1 MSPNPVPETPV
12 ASVLPGWQGARPLPT
27 LATLIL
33 GLVLYFGLPN
43 VVAVPDAKLF
53 AGQVAAGKPAAPA
66 APKPAAKP
74 EAKPA
79 AAPVATVPAKPT
91 ATKPATKAQAE
102 AAAKA
107 KLEADARLKVETE
120 AKAKAEAD
128 AKVKAEADAKAEAK
142 AKADAEA
149 KRKADWVKGL
159 HLFAIFVTTIAGII
173 MKALPMGAV
182 AMIGIA
188 VTALSG
194 TLSITDSMS
203 GFMDVV
209 IWLIVLAFFIS
220 RGFIKTGL
228 GARIAY
234 SFMALLG
241 RRTLGLSY
249 GLAATDLVL
258 APAIPSNT
266 ARGGGIVMPIMA
278 SLARAYGSHPG
289 DASAKKMGTFLTL
302 TAYQVNC
309 ITSAMFLT
317 AMAANPLAQKLAGDL
332 KVTIT
337 WGGWALAALV
347 PGLIA
352 LVVVPYLAYKLLR
365 PEITETPEAV
375 EMAKGHLRD
384 LGPVK
389 RQEWM
394 MLGVFVMLLVLW
406 IFAKQLGDL
415 NATTAA
421 LAGLAVLLLTGVL
434 NWDDIKNETGAW
446 DTLVWFA
453 ALVMMA
459 SFLNK
464 LGMVPWFSKSMGG
477 MVAGK
482 GWIVAFLVL
491 ALVYFYSHYFFASN
505 TAHVAS
511 MYAAFLGVS
520 IAAGAPPVLA
530 ALVLAFFSNLFAGM
544 THYGTGPA
552 PVLFGT
558 GYVELGTWWRM
569 GLLISV
575 VNIVIWVG
583 VGGLWWKV
591 LGLW

>member
-1 MSPNPVPETPV
+1 MRVDSNSGAVP
-12 ASVLPGWQGARPLPT
+12 SGGLPGWQGARPLPA
-27 LATLIL
+27 LATLAL
-33 GLVLYFGLPN
+33 GLVLYFGLPG
-43 VVAVPDAKLF
+43 VVPVPDAKVF
-53 AGQVAAGKPAAPA
+53 TGVPVAAKPAAPPA
-66 APKPAAKP
+66 AKPAPKP

-79 AAPVATVPAKPT
+79 AAAPAKP
-91 ATKPATKAQAE
+91 AAAPAAPAKPLTKAQL
-102 AAAKA
+102 AAKA
-107 KLEADARLKVETE
+107 QADDEARLKVEAA
-120 AKAKAEAD
+120 AKVKADAD
-128 AKVKAEADAKAEAK
+128 AKVKAEADAKAKVEA
-142 AKADAEA
+142 ET

-173 MKALPMGAV
+173 LKALPMGAV

-194 TLSITDSMS
+194 TLSIADSMS
-203 GFMDVV
+203 GFSDVV

-266 ARGGGIVMPIMA
+266 ARGGGIIMPIMA
-278 SLARAYGSHPG
+278 SLARAYGSNPG
-289 DASAKKMGTFLTL
+289 DASSKKMGAFLTL

-332 KVTIT
+332 KVNIT

-347 PGLIA
+347 PGLVA
-352 LVVVPYLAYKLLR
+352 LILVPLLIYKLMR

-384 LGPVK
+384 LGPIR

-406 IFAKQLGDL
+406 IFAKQLGDI
-415 NATTAA
+415 NATTSA

-434 NWDDIKNETGAW
+434 NWEDIKAETGAW

-464 LGMVPWFSKSMGG
+464 LGMVPWFSKTMGG
-477 MVAGK
+477 MVAGH
-482 GWIVAFLVL
+482 GWLFAFLVL

-520 IAAGAPPVLA
+520 IVAGAPPVLA

-583 VGGLWWKV
+583 VGGLWWKF

>member
-1 MSPNPVPETPV
+1 MSH
-12 ASVLPGWQGARPLPT
+12 ASDSGTAPAAGPSGWQGAKPVQAVAT
-27 LATLIL
+27 LALGLIL
-33 GLVLYFGLPN
+33 YLGLPAL
-43 VVAVPDAKLF
+43 VPVPDAKVF
-53 AGQVAAGKPAAPA
+53 TGQPA
-66 APKPAAKP
+66 APKPAAAATPKP
-74 EAKPA
+74 VAKPVAPA
-79 AAPVATVPAKPT
+79 AVPAPAVATTPAKPL
-91 ATKPATKAQAE
+91 TKAQQE
-102 AAAKA
+102 AKA
-107 KLEADARLKVETE
+107 KAEAEAKAKVEAE

-128 AKVKAEADAKAEAK
+128 AQVKAAADAKAK
-142 AKADAEA
+142 VDAES

-159 HLFAIFVTTIAGII
+159 HLFAIFVTTIVGII
-173 MKALPMGAV
+173 LKSLPMGAV

-188 VTALSG
+188 ATALTG
-194 TLSITDSMS
+194 TLSIAESMS
-203 GFMDVV
+203 GFSDVV

-234 SFMALLG
+234 TFMALLG
-241 RRTLGLSY
+241 KRTLGLSY

-266 ARGGGIVMPIMA
+266 ARGGGIVMPVMA
-278 SLARAYGSHPG
+278 SLARAYGSNPG
-289 DASAKKMGTFLTL
+289 DGTARKMGSFLTL

-332 KVTIT
+332 KVNLT
-337 WGGWALAALV
+337 WVGWALAAVV
-347 PGLIA
+347 PGVVALLLIPFIIYR
-352 LVVVPYLAYKLLR
+352 LHR

-375 EMAKGHLRD
+375 EMAKGHLRE

-415 NATTAA
+415 NATTSA
-421 LAGLAVLLLTGVL
+421 LAGLAVLLITGIL
-434 NWDDIKNETGAW
+434 NWDDIKAETGAW

-464 LGMVPWFSKSMGG
+464 LGMVPWFSKTMGG

-482 GWIVAFLVL
+482 GWILAFLVL

-520 IAAGAPPVLA
+520 IVAGAPPVLA

-558 GYVELGTWWRM
+558 GYVELGTWWRT
-569 GLLISV
+569 GLIVSV
-575 VNIVIWVG
+575 VNIIIWVG
-583 VGGLWWKV
+583 LGGLWWKV

>member
-1 MSPNPVPETPV
+1 MRE
-12 ASVLPGWQGARPLPT
+12 AAGGSVSTVNWQGARVGRAVGT
-27 LATLIL
+27 LAL
-33 GLVLYFGLPN
+33 GLLLYFGLPKL
-43 VVAVPDAKLF
+43 APVPDAKAF
-53 AGQVAAGKPAAPA
+53 AGQPAPAKFTAAVPAKESKSALNPAAP
-66 APKPAAKP
+66 PAALS
-74 EAKPA
+74 EA
-79 AAPVATVPAKPT
+79 
-91 ATKPATKAQAE
+91 E
-102 AAAKA
+102 S
-107 KLEADARLKVETE
+107 
-120 AKAKAEAD
+120 KAKAEAD
-128 AKVKAEADAKAEAK
+128 DRSKAEAEAK
-142 AKADAEA
+142 DKAAAEE
-149 KRKADWVKGL
+149 KRRADWVTGL
-159 HLFAIFVTTIAGII
+159 HLFAIFVTTIVGII
-173 MKALPMGAV
+173 LKPLPMGAV
-182 AMIGIA
+182 AMIGIG
-188 VTALSG
+188 VTAVSR
-194 TLSITDSMS
+194 TLSIADSMS
-203 GFMDVV
+203 GFSDVV

-234 SFMALLG
+234 NFMALLG
-241 RRTLGLSY
+241 RRTIGLSY

-258 APAIPSNT
+258 SPAIPSNT
-266 ARGGGIVMPIMA
+266 ARAGGIIMPVMT
-278 SLARAYGSHPG
+278 SLARAYGSNPG
-289 DASAKKMGTFLTL
+289 DGTARKIGSFLTL
-302 TAYQVNC
+302 TSYQVDC

-337 WGGWALAALV
+337 WSSWALAALV
-347 PGLIA
+347 PGLISL
-352 LVVVPYLAYKLLR
+352 LVVPLIIYKLHR

-375 EMAKGHLRD
+375 EIAKTNLAN
-384 LGPVK
+384 LGRVK

-394 MLGVFVMLLVLW
+394 MLGVFVLLLILW

-421 LAGLAVLLLTGVL
+421 LVGLAVLLLSGVL
-434 NWDDIKNETGAW
+434 TWDDVKAETGAW

-464 LGMVPWFSKSMGG
+464 LGMIPWFSKSMGG
-477 MVAGK
+477 MVQGK

-491 ALVYFYSHYFFASN
+491 ALTYFYSHYFFASN

-520 IAAGAPPVLA
+520 IAAGAPPVLV

-544 THYGTGPA
+544 THYGAGPA

-558 GYVELGTWWRM
+558 GYVEVGTWWRM

-583 VGGLWWKV
+583 IGGLWWKA

>member
-1 MSPNPVPETPV
+1 MSHEPVSGT
-12 ASVLPGWQGARPLPT
+12 AAAGGLSGWQGARPIPAI
-27 LATLIL
+27 ATLVL
-33 GLVLYFGLPN
+33 GLILYFGLPK
-43 VVAVPDAKLF
+43 AASVPDAKVF
-53 AGQVAAGKPAAPA
+53 TGQPAAAKPAAA
-66 APKPAAKP
+66 APAKPAAKP
-74 EAKPA
+74 APA
-79 AAPVATVPAKPT
+79 PVAAPVAAPAPAKPMT
-91 ATKPATKAQAE
+91 RTQ
-102 AAAKA
+102 
-107 KLEADARLKVETE
+107 VE
-120 AKAKAEAD
+120 AKAKADAEARAKVEAEAKAKVEAD
-128 AKVKAEADAKAEAK
+128 AKVKAEADAK

-149 KRKADWVKGL
+149 KRKADWVRGL
-159 HLFAIFVTTIAGII
+159 HLFAIFVTTIVGII
-173 MKALPMGAV
+173 VKALPMGAV

-194 TLSITDSMS
+194 TLGIADSMS
-203 GFMDVV
+203 GFSDVV

-234 SFMALLG
+234 TFMALLG
-241 RRTLGLSY
+241 KRTLGLSY

-258 APAIPSNT
+258 SPAIPSNT

-278 SLARAYGSHPG
+278 SLARAYGSNPG
-289 DASAKKMGTFLTL
+289 DGTARKMGSFLTL

-332 KVTIT
+332 KVNIT
-337 WGGWALAALV
+337 WVGWALAAVV
-347 PGLIA
+347 PGLVA
-352 LVVVPYLAYKLLR
+352 LLLIPYLIYRLHR

-384 LGPVK
+384 LGPIK

-394 MLGVFVMLLVLW
+394 MLGVFVLLLILW

-421 LAGLAVLLLTGVL
+421 LVGLAVLLLTGVL
-434 NWDDIKNETGAW
+434 NWDDIKAETGAW

-482 GWIVAFLVL
+482 GWIAAFLVL

-520 IAAGAPPVLA
+520 IVAGAPPVLA

-558 GYVELGTWWRM
+558 GYVELGTWWRT
-569 GLLISV
+569 GLIVSV

-583 VGGLWWKV
+583 LGGLWWKV

>member
-1 MSPNPVPETPV
+1 MSQE
-12 ASVLPGWQGARPLPT
+12 SVSGTALAGPSSGWQGARPTPA
-27 LATLIL
+27 LATLAL
-33 GLVLYFGLPN
+33 GLLLFFGLPRL
-43 VVAVPDAKLF
+43 VQVPDTKLF
-53 AGQVAAGKPAAPA
+53 TGLPVAAKPAPPA
-66 APKPAAKP
+66 KPAPKP

-79 AAPVATVPAKPT
+79 APMVAPAAAPSKAL
-91 ATKPATKAQAE
+91 TKAQ
-102 AAAKA
+102 
-107 KLEADARLKVETE
+107 LEAKVLAEQE
-120 AKAKAEAD
+120 AKTKAAVEL
-128 AKVKAEADAKAEAK
+128 K
-142 AKADAEA
+142 AKADAEAKVQAEAESKAKAEVEA

-159 HLFAIFVTTIAGII
+159 HLFAIFVSTIVGII
-173 MKALPMGAV
+173 LKALPMGAV
-182 AMIGIA
+182 AMVGIA

-194 TLSITDSMS
+194 TLSIADSMS
-203 GFMDVV
+203 GFSDVV

-234 SFMALLG
+234 TFMALLG
-241 RRTLGLSY
+241 KRTLGLSY

-278 SLARAYGSHPG
+278 SLARAYGSKPG
-289 DASAKKMGTFLTL
+289 DASARKMGSFLTL

-332 KVTIT
+332 KVPIT

-347 PGLIA
+347 PGLVA
-352 LVVVPYLAYKLLR
+352 LIMVPFLIYKLHP

-375 EMAKGHLRD
+375 VMAKGHLRD
-384 LGPVK
+384 LGPIK
-389 RQEWM
+389 RQEWA
-394 MLGVFVMLLVLW
+394 MLGVFVLLLVLW
-406 IFAKQLGDL
+406 IFAKQLGEL
-415 NATTAA
+415 NPTTSA
-421 LAGLAVLLLTGVL
+421 LAGLAVLLLSGVL
-434 NWDDIKNETGAW
+434 NWEDIKAETGAW

-477 MVAGK
+477 LVAGK
-482 GWIVAFLVL
+482 GWIAAFLVL

-558 GYVELGTWWRM
+558 GYVEIGTWWRM
-569 GLLISV
+569 GLFISL

-583 VGGLWWKV
+583 LGGLWWKV

>member
-1 MSPNPVPETPV
+1 MSVDSNSGAVP
-12 ASVLPGWQGARPLPT
+12 SGGQPGWQGARPLPA
-27 LATLIL
+27 LATLAL
-33 GLVLYFGLPN
+33 GLVLYFGLPS
-43 VVAVPDAKLF
+43 VVPVPDAKVF
-53 AGQVAAGKPAAPA
+53 AGVPVAAKPAAPPA
-66 APKPAAKP
+66 AKPAPKP

-79 AAPVATVPAKPT
+79 AVAPAKP
-91 ATKPATKAQAE
+91 AAAPAAPAKPLTKAQL
-102 AAAKA
+102 AAKA
-107 KLEADARLKVETE
+107 QADEEARLKVEAA
-120 AKAKAEAD
+120 AKVKAEAE
-128 AKVKAEADAKAEAK
+128 AKVKAEADAKAK
-142 AKADAEA
+142 VDAET

-173 MKALPMGAV
+173 LKALPMGAV

-194 TLSITDSMS
+194 TLSIADSMS
-203 GFMDVV
+203 GFSDVV

-266 ARGGGIVMPIMA
+266 ARGGGIIMPVMA
-278 SLARAYGSHPG
+278 SLARAYGSLPG
-289 DASAKKMGTFLTL
+289 DASAKRMGAFLTL

-332 KVTIT
+332 KVTLT

-347 PGLIA
+347 PGMVALI
-352 LVVVPYLAYKLLR
+352 VVPFLLYKLMR

-375 EMAKGHLRD
+375 EMAKGKLTD
-384 LGPVK
+384 LGPIK

-406 IFAKQLGDL
+406 IFAKQLGDI
-415 NATTAA
+415 NATTSA

-434 NWDDIKNETGAW
+434 NWDDIKAETGAW

-464 LGMVPWFSKSMGG
+464 LGMVPWFSKTMGG
-477 MVAGK
+477 MVAGQ
-482 GWIVAFLVL
+482 GWIAAFLVL

-558 GYVELGTWWRM
+558 GYVELGPWWRM

>member
-1 MSPNPVPETPV
+1 MSVDSNSGAVP
-12 ASVLPGWQGARPLPT
+12 SGGQPGWQGARPLPA
-27 LATLIL
+27 LATLAL
-33 GLVLYFGLPN
+33 GLVLYFGLPS
-43 VVAVPDAKLF
+43 VVPVPDAKVF
-53 AGQVAAGKPAAPA
+53 AGVPVAAKPAAPPA
-66 APKPAAKP
+66 AKPAPKP

-79 AAPVATVPAKPT
+79 AAAPAKP
-91 ATKPATKAQAE
+91 AAAPAAPAKPLTKAQL
-102 AAAKA
+102 AAKA
-107 KLEADARLKVETE
+107 EADEEARLKVEAA
-120 AKAKAEAD
+120 AKVKAEAE
-128 AKVKAEADAKAEAK
+128 AKVKAEADAKAK
-142 AKADAEA
+142 VDAET

-173 MKALPMGAV
+173 LKALPMGAV

-194 TLSITDSMS
+194 TLSIADSMS
-203 GFMDVV
+203 GFSDVV

-266 ARGGGIVMPIMA
+266 ARGGGIIMPIMA
-278 SLARAYGSHPG
+278 SLARAYGSNPG
-289 DASAKKMGTFLTL
+289 DASSKKMGAFLTL

-332 KVTIT
+332 KVNIT

-347 PGLIA
+347 PGLVA
-352 LVVVPYLAYKLLR
+352 LILVPLLIYKLMR

-384 LGPVK
+384 LGPIR

-406 IFAKQLGDL
+406 IFAKQLGDI
-415 NATTAA
+415 NATTSA

-434 NWDDIKNETGAW
+434 NWEDIKAETGAW

-464 LGMVPWFSKSMGG
+464 LGMVPWFSKTMGG

-482 GWIVAFLVL
+482 GWIAAFLVL

-558 GYVELGTWWRM
+558 GYVELGPWWRM

-583 VGGLWWKV
+583 VGGLWWKF

>member
-1 MSPNPVPETPV
+1 MSVDSNSGAVP
-12 ASVLPGWQGARPLPT
+12 SGGLPGWQGARPLPA
-27 LATLIL
+27 LATLAL
-33 GLVLYFGLPN
+33 GLVLYFGLPG
-43 VVAVPDAKLF
+43 VVPVPDAKVF
-53 AGQVAAGKPAAPA
+53 TGVPVAAKPAAPPA
-66 APKPAAKP
+66 AKPAPKP

-79 AAPVATVPAKPT
+79 AAAPAKP
-91 ATKPATKAQAE
+91 AAAPAAPAKPLTKAQL
-102 AAAKA
+102 AAKA
-107 KLEADARLKVETE
+107 QADDEARLKVEAA
-120 AKAKAEAD
+120 AKVKADAD
-128 AKVKAEADAKAEAK
+128 AKVKAEADAKAKVEA
-142 AKADAEA
+142 ET

-173 MKALPMGAV
+173 LKALPMGAV

-194 TLSITDSMS
+194 TLSIADSMS
-203 GFMDVV
+203 GFSDVV

-266 ARGGGIVMPIMA
+266 ARGGGIIMPIMA
-278 SLARAYGSHPG
+278 SLARAYGSNPG
-289 DASAKKMGTFLTL
+289 DASSKKMGAFLTL

-332 KVTIT
+332 KVNIT

-347 PGLIA
+347 PGLVA
-352 LVVVPYLAYKLLR
+352 LILVPLLIYKLMR

-384 LGPVK
+384 LGPIR

-406 IFAKQLGDL
+406 IFAKQLGDI
-415 NATTAA
+415 NATTSA

-434 NWDDIKNETGAW
+434 NWDDIKSETGAW

-464 LGMVPWFSKSMGG
+464 LGMVPWFSKTMGG
-477 MVAGK
+477 MVAGH
-482 GWIVAFLVL
+482 GWLFAFLVL

-520 IAAGAPPVLA
+520 IVAGAPPVLA

-583 VGGLWWKV
+583 VGGLWWKF

>member
-1 MSPNPVPETPV
+1 MSHDPV
-12 ASVLPGWQGARPLPT
+12 ALVVEPDSPSGWQGARPGAAI
-27 LATLIL
+27 ATLVL
-33 GLVLYFGLPN
+33 GLLLYVGLPR
-43 VVAVPDAKLF
+43 VVSVPEVKLF
-53 AGQVAAGKPAAPA
+53 AGQPVA
-66 APKPAAKP
+66 
-74 EAKPA
+74 AKPA
-79 AAPVATVPAKPT
+79 ALAPTN
-91 ATKPATKAQAE
+91 KAE
-102 AAAKA
+102 PDAKA
-107 KLEADARLKVETE
+107 KVEAE
-120 AKAKAEAD
+120 AKLRAEAD
-128 AKVKAEADAKAEAK
+128 PRARLE
-142 AKADAEA
+142 AEA

-159 HLFAIFVTTIAGII
+159 HLFAIFVTTIVGII
-173 MKALPMGAV
+173 LKALPMGAV

-188 VTALSG
+188 ATALTG
-194 TLSITDSMS
+194 TLGIADSMS
-203 GFMDVV
+203 GFSDVV

-234 SFMALLG
+234 TFMALLG
-241 RRTLGLSY
+241 KRTLGLSY

-258 APAIPSNT
+258 SPAIPSNT

-278 SLARAYGSHPG
+278 SLARAYGSNPG
-289 DASAKKMGTFLTL
+289 DASARKMGSFLTL

-347 PGLIA
+347 PGLVA
-352 LVVVPYLAYKLLR
+352 LLVIPLLIYKLHP

-375 EMAKGHLRD
+375 EMAKGHLRE
-384 LGPVK
+384 LGPIR
-389 RQEWM
+389 RQEWA
-394 MLGVFVMLLVLW
+394 MLGVFVLLLVLW

-415 NATTAA
+415 NPTTSA
-421 LAGLAVLLLTGVL
+421 LAGLTVLLLSGVL
-434 NWDDIKNETGAW
+434 TWEDIKNETGAW

-464 LGMVPWFSKSMGG
+464 LGMVPWFSKTMGG

-482 GWIVAFLVL
+482 GWIPAFLVL

-558 GYVELGTWWRM
+558 GYVEVGTWWRL
-569 GLLISV
+569 GLLVSL

-583 VGGLWWKV
+583 LGGLWWKV

>member
-1 MSPNPVPETPV
+1 MSVDSNSGAVP
-12 ASVLPGWQGARPLPT
+12 SGGQPGWQGARPLPA
-27 LATLIL
+27 LATLAL
-33 GLVLYFGLPN
+33 GLVLYFGLPS
-43 VVAVPDAKLF
+43 VVPVPDAKVF
-53 AGQVAAGKPAAPA
+53 AGVPVAAKPAAPPA
-66 APKPAAKP
+66 AKPAPKP

-79 AAPVATVPAKPT
+79 AAAPAKP
-91 ATKPATKAQAE
+91 AAAPAAPAKPLTKAQL
-102 AAAKA
+102 AAKA
-107 KLEADARLKVETE
+107 QADEEARLKVEAA
-120 AKAKAEAD
+120 AKVKAEAE
-128 AKVKAEADAKAEAK
+128 AKVKAEADAKAK
-142 AKADAEA
+142 VDAET

-173 MKALPMGAV
+173 LKALPMGAV

-194 TLSITDSMS
+194 TLSIADSMS
-203 GFMDVV
+203 GFSDVV

-266 ARGGGIVMPIMA
+266 ARGGGIIMPVMA
-278 SLARAYGSHPG
+278 SLARAYGSLPG
-289 DASAKKMGTFLTL
+289 DASAKRMGAFLTL

-332 KVTIT
+332 KVTLT

-347 PGLIA
+347 PGMVALI
-352 LVVVPYLAYKLLR
+352 VVPFLLYKLMR

-375 EMAKGHLRD
+375 EMAKGKLSD
-384 LGPVK
+384 LGPIK

-406 IFAKQLGDL
+406 IFAKQLGDI
-415 NATTAA
+415 NATTSA

-434 NWDDIKNETGAW
+434 NWDDIKAETGAW

-464 LGMVPWFSKSMGG
+464 LGMVPWFSKTMGG
-477 MVAGK
+477 MVAGQ
-482 GWIVAFLVL
+482 GWIAAFLVL

-558 GYVELGTWWRM
+558 GYVELGPWWRM

>member
-1 MSPNPVPETPV
+1 MSVDSNSGAVP
-12 ASVLPGWQGARPLPT
+12 SGGQPGWQGARPLPA
-27 LATLIL
+27 LATLAL
-33 GLVLYFGLPN
+33 GLVLYFGLPS
-43 VVAVPDAKLF
+43 VVPVPDAKVF
-53 AGQVAAGKPAAPA
+53 AGVPVAAKPAAPPA
-66 APKPAAKP
+66 AKPAPKP

-79 AAPVATVPAKPT
+79 AAAPAKP
-91 ATKPATKAQAE
+91 AAAPAAPAKPLTKAQL
-102 AAAKA
+102 AAKA
-107 KLEADARLKVETE
+107 EADEEARLKVEAA
-120 AKAKAEAD
+120 AKVKAEAE
-128 AKVKAEADAKAEAK
+128 AKVKAEADAKAK
-142 AKADAEA
+142 VDAET

-173 MKALPMGAV
+173 LKALPMGAV

-194 TLSITDSMS
+194 TLSIADSMS
-203 GFMDVV
+203 GFSDVV

-266 ARGGGIVMPIMA
+266 ARGGGIIMPVMA
-278 SLARAYGSHPG
+278 SLARAYGSLPG
-289 DASAKKMGTFLTL
+289 DASAKRMGAFLTL

-332 KVTIT
+332 KVTLT

-347 PGLIA
+347 PGMVALI
-352 LVVVPYLAYKLLR
+352 VVPFLLYKLMR

-375 EMAKGHLRD
+375 EMAKGKLTD
-384 LGPVK
+384 LGPIK

-406 IFAKQLGDL
+406 IFAKQLGDI
-415 NATTAA
+415 NATTSA

-434 NWDDIKNETGAW
+434 NWDDIKAETGAW

-464 LGMVPWFSKSMGG
+464 LGMVPWFSKTMGG

-482 GWIVAFLVL
+482 GWIAAFLVL

-520 IAAGAPPVLA
+520 IVAGAPPVLA

>member
-1 MSPNPVPETPV
+1 MSQ
-12 ASVLPGWQGARPLPT
+12 ASVSGTAAAAGPSGWQGARPGPALG
-27 LATLIL
+27 TLIL
-33 GLVLYFGLPN
+33 GLLLYVGLPRL
-43 VVAVPDAKLF
+43 VPVPEARLF
-53 AGQVAAGKPAAPA
+53 TGQPVAAKPALPAKPAQKLEARPAAPLS
-66 APKPAAKP
+66 APATTPARP
-74 EAKPA
+74 L
-79 AAPVATVPAKPT
+79 
-91 ATKPATKAQAE
+91 TKAQLEAMARAE
-102 AAAKA
+102 AEAKA
-107 KLEADARLKVETE
+107 KVEAE
-120 AKAKAEAD
+120 AKAKAAAEAR
-128 AKVKAEADAKAEAK
+128 VKAEADAKTKVEAEAR
-142 AKADAEA
+142 
-149 KRKADWVKGL
+149 RKADWEKGL
-159 HLFAIFVTTIAGII
+159 HLFAIFVTTIVGII
-173 MKALPMGAV
+173 VKALPMGAV

-188 VTALSG
+188 ATALTG
-194 TLSITDSMS
+194 TLSIADSMS
-203 GFMDVV
+203 GFSDVV

-234 SFMALLG
+234 TFMALLG
-241 RRTLGLSY
+241 KRTLGLSY

-258 APAIPSNT
+258 SPAIPSNT
-266 ARGGGIVMPIMA
+266 ARGGGIIMPIMA
-278 SLARAYGSHPG
+278 SLARAYGSKPG
-289 DASAKKMGTFLTL
+289 EASARRMGSFLTL

-309 ITSAMFLT
+309 VTSAMFLT

-347 PGLIA
+347 PGLVA
-352 LVVVPYLAYKLLR
+352 LLVVPFILYRLHR

-375 EMAKGHLRD
+375 VMAKGHLRD
-384 LGPVK
+384 LGPIK
-389 RQEWM
+389 GQEWA
-394 MLGVFVMLLVLW
+394 MLGVFVLLLVLW

-415 NATTAA
+415 NPTTSA
-421 LAGLAVLLLTGVL
+421 LAGLAVLLLSGVL
-434 NWDDIKNETGAW
+434 NWEDIKNETGAW

-477 MVAGK
+477 LVAGK

-558 GYVELGTWWRM
+558 GYVEVGTWWRL
-569 GLLISV
+569 GLLISF

-583 VGGLWWKV
+583 LGGLWWKV

>member
-1 MSPNPVPETPV
+1 MSHASDSGTTP
-12 ASVLPGWQGARPLPT
+12 AAGLSGWQGAKPAQAI
-27 LATLIL
+27 ATLVL
-33 GLVLYFGLPN
+33 GLILYFGLPSLLP
-43 VVAVPDAKLF
+43 VPDAKVF
-53 AGQVAAGKPAAPA
+53 AGQPAAPKPAAAA

-74 EAKPA
+74 ASPAPA
-79 AAPVATVPAKPT
+79 AAPAPAPAKPL
-91 ATKPATKAQAE
+91 TKAQLE
-102 AAAKA
+102 AKA
-107 KLEADARLKVETE
+107 KAEAETKAKVEAE

-128 AKVKAEADAKAEAK
+128 AQVKAAADAKAK
-142 AKADAEA
+142 VDAEA
-149 KRKADWVKGL
+149 KRKADWVRGL
-159 HLFAIFVTTIAGII
+159 HLFAIFVTTIVGII
-173 MKALPMGAV
+173 LKSLPMGAV

-188 VTALSG
+188 VTALTG
-194 TLSITDSMS
+194 TLSIADSMS
-203 GFMDVV
+203 GFSDVV

-234 SFMALLG
+234 TFMALLG
-241 RRTLGLSY
+241 KRTLGLSY

-266 ARGGGIVMPIMA
+266 ARGGGIVMPVMA
-278 SLARAYGSHPG
+278 SLARAYGSKPDDG
-289 DASAKKMGTFLTL
+289 TARKMGSFLTL

-332 KVTIT
+332 KVNIT
-337 WGGWALAALV
+337 WVGWAIAAVV
-347 PGLIA
+347 PGLVA
-352 LVVVPYLAYKLLR
+352 LLVIPLLIYKLHR

-415 NATTAA
+415 NATTSA
-421 LAGLAVLLLTGVL
+421 LAGLAVLLITGIL
-434 NWDDIKNETGAW
+434 NWEDIKAETGAW

-464 LGMVPWFSKSMGG
+464 LGMVPWFSKTMGG

-482 GWIVAFLVL
+482 GWILAFLVL

-520 IAAGAPPVLA
+520 IVAGAPPVLA

-569 GLLISV
+569 GLLVSI

-583 VGGLWWKV
+583 LGGLWWKV